1 MACVLCDDVAS
12 TGDVVFEDVHTLVIL
27 HDDWSTKGH
36 AMVVAKK
43 HVENVSDLDRD
54 EWMHFARVW
63 HRAESVLREITN
75 AERVIAMKLGIQ
87 TPHLH
92 VHLYP
97 FPSKAT
103 REDVFAAIDGKT
115 AEPRTDAFVERVRD
129 KLRLLSNL

>member
-12 TGDVVFEDVHTLVIL
+12 TGDVVFEDEHALVIL

-63 HRAESVLREITN
+63 RGA
-75 AERVIAMKLGIQ
+75 
-87 TPHLH
+87 
-92 VHLYP
+92 P